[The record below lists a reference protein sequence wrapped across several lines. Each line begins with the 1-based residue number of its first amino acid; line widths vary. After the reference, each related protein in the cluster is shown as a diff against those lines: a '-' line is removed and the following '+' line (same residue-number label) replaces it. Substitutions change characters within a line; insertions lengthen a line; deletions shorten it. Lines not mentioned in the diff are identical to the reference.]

1 MILMVVLVTTTS
13 AQTLEG
19 APVPAPEKVATK
31 ARALMGTHPQLLLS
45 QKRQAIAKKPSLR
58 KTAKQLVSAETVPD
72 TIIIVPESFE
82 PEWYE
87 ETQDWYWGFMDQSM
101 QYFVA
106 LDWYGTPK
114 SPFGRVTFDM
124 LDPDDS
130 YIMGFETFEQATFE
144 GGGFS
149 VRQVKISNNL
159 SAIKIAG
166 ELSGSDGN
174 IYVLSGQIET
184 LTPQDTIP
192 VDIPNAFI
200 SLQDTTLLLNGSTET
215 ASVKAVINT
224 TKRTAKHSN
233 DEFDMEQVEV
243 IVDGKTI
250 DIWDI
255 QANILANT
263 TYTDLV
269 ADLTVLS
276 KDTIVYAFRL
286 TQPVAIEDTVS
297 VAINNMKID
306 DSWGEYSMYFLYGST
321 KGFAIEAVT
330 TNLTPGTYT
339 MEKGTLISITLA
351 VGGKIVG
358 VLGGTLAL
366 EENLDGEK
374 SADVECLAADNNLY
388 RLHMCW
394 AVPTP
399 TKTVV
404 FDFTERAVANIN
416 KDRDIFQM
424 IGTNANASVAVGVQ
438 HWTPGRNMTIT
449 TESVLLD
456 YTTVAL
462 FNGGDTI
469 VNAVATVEGT
479 IKVLKDTLWM
489 NVEIICFDSVQYNV
503 RMWYAVPTPTQT
515 IDLGE
520 ITDTKFVNAM
530 ATMGVYQL
538 VGATEDS
545 TYTLAFCA
553 EAPMDVE
560 GEYENNGMFQSNL
573 RAQYTWIK
581 EKATGR
587 YLNVMKAKVTVT
599 MDQTTGDINANGYYV
614 CDDEKQYNF
623 TLKAKYE
630 RRHIVLDM
638 KDTPL
643 DLTFTSQTHTF
654 TIDTEYLNEGTVL
667 FEAMGKNNA
676 DYLIL
681 QFLLDSAQID
691 PQTAIYPGEY
701 SIDDSYVA
709 GTVTA
714 GDFNGTSIYPSF
726 FGKISSQ
733 GISTKGL
740 YFLVEGT
747 VMVEKLNEHDLH
759 IVLEAINSYEVPVK
773 IDINTATTDIHH
785 AEAQHAETRKFLKNG
800 QVFIQRGENIYSVL
814 GNAVKQ

>member
-1 MILMVVLVTTTS
+1 MLCAVLVVS
-13 AQTLEG
+13 ATWAQSLEG
-19 APVPAPEKVATK
+19 VSLPAMEKTATK
-31 ARALMGTHPQLLLS
+31 VRAQIGTHPQLTLS
-45 QKRQAIAKKPSLR
+45 SRQQAIAQNQSVR
-58 KTAKQLVSAETVPD
+58 KAARKMARTDVGPD

-87 ETQDWYWGFMDQSM
+87 ETQDWYWGFIDHSM

-106 LDWYGTPK
+106 LDWYGTPN
-114 SPFGRVTFDM
+114 SPFGTVTVDM
-124 LDPDDS
+124 LDPDYS
-130 YIMGFETFEQATFE
+130 NITNYETFEQVTFE
-144 GGGFS
+144 DGGFS
-149 VRQVKISNNL
+149 VRQVKISKNL

-174 IYVLSGQIET
+174 IYVLSGLFET

-192 VDIPNAFI
+192 VAIPNATI
-200 SLQDTTLLLNGSTET
+200 SLNGDTALLLKGSTET
-215 ASVKAVINT
+215 ASVKAVVH
-224 TKRTAKHSN
+224 TKQLTGNYSS
-233 DEFDMEQVEV
+233 DEFDLEQVEV
-243 IVDGKTI
+243 KVDGKTI
-250 DIWDI
+250 DVWDI
-255 QANILANT
+255 HANILANA

-276 KDTIVYAFRL
+276 KDTTVYAFRL
-286 TQPVAIEDTVS
+286 AQPVTIADTVS
-297 VAINNMKID
+297 ASINNMQID
-306 DSWGEYSMYFLYGST
+306 DSWGEYGMYFLYGST
-321 KGFAIEAVT
+321 TGIAIEAVT
-330 TNLTPGTYT
+330 SNLIPGTYS
-339 MEKGTLISITLA
+339 MAKGSLGLTLA
-351 VGGKIVG
+351 VGGKIVE
-358 VLGGTLAL
+358 VLGGTLVL
-366 EENLDGEK
+366 SENLNGDLA
-374 SADVECLAADNNLY
+374 ADVECLASDSNLY

-404 FDFTERAVANIN
+404 LEFPNRAVANID

-424 IGTNANASVAVGVQ
+424 IGTNADASVAVGVQ
-438 HWTPGRNMTIT
+438 HWVPGKDMTLT
-449 TESVLLD
+449 AENVMLD
-456 YTTVAL
+456 YTAVAL
-462 FNGGDTI
+462 YANGDTV
-469 VNAVATVEGT
+469 VNAAADVKGNLKLV
-479 IKVLKDTLWM
+479 KDTLWM
-489 NVEIICFDSVQYNV
+489 SVELVCFDSVQYNV
-503 RMWYAVPTPTQT
+503 RLWYAVPTPTEI

-538 VGATEDS
+538 VGATADS

-587 YLNVMKAKVTVT
+587 YLSVMKAKVTVT
-599 MDQTTGDINANGYYV
+599 MDQTTGEINAGGYYI

-623 TLKAKYE
+623 TLKAQYE
-630 RRHIVLDM
+630 RRHIAYDM
-638 KDTPL
+638 QDTPL
-643 DLTFTSQTHTF
+643 DLTFTSQTHAF
-654 TIDTEYLNEGTVL
+654 TIDTEYLNEGAVL
-667 FEAMGKNNA
+667 FEAIGKQNA

-681 QFLLDSAQID
+681 QFLLDPVEID
-691 PQTAIYPGEY
+691 PKTAIYAGEY
-701 SIDDSYVA
+701 TIDDSYVA

-747 VMVEKLNEHDLH
+747 VTVEKLNNSDLH
-759 IVLEAINSYEVPVK
+759 IVLEALNSYEVPVK
-773 IDINTATTDIHH
+773 IDINTATTDLDH
-785 AEAQHAETRKFLKNG
+785 AEAQPAETRKFLKNG

-814 GNAVKQ
+814 GNAVK